1 MSDSLKKDGTEDKR
15 FASGRSNDTL
25 VNVNPV
31 LAFQGGYMQ
40 FEYLPVKIVN
50 GTVSNGRSVGV

>member
-31 LAFQGGYMQ
+31 LAFQGGHMQ

-50 GTVSNGRSVGV
+50 GIVSNGR